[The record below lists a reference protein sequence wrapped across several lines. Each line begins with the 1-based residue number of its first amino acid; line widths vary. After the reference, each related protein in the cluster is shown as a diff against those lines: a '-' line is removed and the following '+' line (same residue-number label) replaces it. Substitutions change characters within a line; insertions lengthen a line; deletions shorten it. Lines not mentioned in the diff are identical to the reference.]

1 RHRPRDAGRR
11 RLAGRPQAVVAEL
24 HAAAHPPSVQRKGQ
38 LGTRLYFALGG
49 GSSTVL
55 YLGASAFD
63 LAMKAACALASSG
76 GGAWVRVATGWPTR
90 VKNSSCPDGAHRHSN
105 RDGMAAV
112 LVNACGALAGT
123 LMVSPARAI
132 SVWPRKVTWTSPSR
146 TVNISSKSCRCGGGP
161 PPGGTCMSMSVYFPA
176 VSSPVTRIVYVS
188 PTSPMCG
195 RVWSSSGRATVSS
208 RDKSSGG
215 TGAG

>member
-1 RHRPRDAGRR
+1 MRKPDSGRYR
-11 RLAGRPQAVVAEL
+11 TSHSAQSAIVKSTD
-24 HAAAHPPSVQRKGQ
+24 SVEIH
-38 LGTRLYFALGG
+38 TPGG
-49 GSSTVL
+49 GSSSVL

-63 LAMKAACALASSG
+63 LAMKAACASASSG

-105 RDGMAAV
+105 RDGVAAV

-176 VSSPVTRIVYVS
+176 VSSPVTRIVLVS
-188 PTSPMCG
+188 PTGPMWGRLSPALHLPQWPESALMA
-195 RVWSSSGRATVSS
+195 ST
-208 RDKSSGG
+208 
-215 TGAG
+215 TG